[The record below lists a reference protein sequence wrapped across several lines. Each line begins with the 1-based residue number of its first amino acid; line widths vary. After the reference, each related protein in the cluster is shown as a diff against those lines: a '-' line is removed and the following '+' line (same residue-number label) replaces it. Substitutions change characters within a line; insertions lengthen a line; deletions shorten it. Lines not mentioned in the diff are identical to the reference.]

1 VDLSGGSPLG
11 AESPVELQTMINA
24 LHKYCLLWGLL
35 VNIEKSKVLI
45 FKRHWRRLAQNEKW
59 NLGSIQLEIV
69 KSYKYLG
76 VWIYHNGRFNNHLQE
91 KLREAKL
98 AINCTWKSLLGKK
111 DVPMSSKYKL
121 FSAAMRLNLC
131 YGAQFW
137 GISPYEEV
145 ESLLILFL
153 KKIFRLPIFTP
164 NRMLYLETGLSPLHI
179 FTSEIHFRYAM
190 NSSELFGAGA

>member
-1 VDLSGGSPLG
+1 
-11 AESPVELQTMINA
+11 
-24 LHKYCLLWGLL
+24 LL
-35 VNIEKSKVLI
+35 VHTEESKVLI

-121 FSAAMRLNLC
+121 FSAAMRSILC
-131 YGAQFW
+131 YAAQVW
-137 GISPYEEV
+137 VISPFDEV
-145 ESLLILFL
+145 ESILRLFL
-153 KKIFRLPIFTP
+153 KKMFRLHRFTR
-164 NRMLYLETGLSPLHI
+164 NRMLNLETGLSPLHI
-179 FTSEIHFRYAM
+179 FTAEMHFRYIQKVVTVAEHRLKM
-190 NSSELFGAGA
+190 ELG